1 MKKLL
6 LIAALFVL
14 PTLSMAQADSDAIDH
29 YKQGQHEALVA
40 AGYLAAGMVAVPVE
54 EYLCAKFGV
63 GPKTE
68 ATIKVLSGLTFGSLA
83 LYSAGHSA
91 WDFRWVGIKL
101 SRGF

>member
-1 MKKLL
+1 MKKIIFAALL
-6 LIAALFVL
+6 LMTTSSF
-14 PTLSMAQADSDAIDH
+14 AQADSDVTDH
-29 YKQGQHEALVA
+29 WKQGQHEALVG
-40 AGYLAAGMVAVPVE
+40 AGWLAAGMVAVPVE
-54 EYLCAKFGV
+54 EYLCTKFKV

-68 ATIKVLSGLTFGSLA
+68 ATIKVISGLTFGSLA

>member
-1 MKKLL
+1 MKKIILTAILL
-6 LIAALFVL
+6 MTTSTF
-14 PTLSMAQADSDAIDH
+14 AQVDTDATDH
-29 YKQGQHEALVA
+29 YKQGQHEALQA
-40 AGYLAAGMVAVPVE
+40 AGFLAAGMVMVPVE
-54 EYLCAKFGV
+54 EYLCAKFKV

-68 ATIKVLSGLTFGSLA
+68 TTIKVLSGLTFGSLA